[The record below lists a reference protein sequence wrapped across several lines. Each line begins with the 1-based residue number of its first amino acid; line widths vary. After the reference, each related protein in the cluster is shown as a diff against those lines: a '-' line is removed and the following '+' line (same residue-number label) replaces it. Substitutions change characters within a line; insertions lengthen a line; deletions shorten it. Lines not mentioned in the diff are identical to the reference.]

1 MSRSTGRSA
10 VAAAAYRS
18 GERLTNARDGMTHD
32 YRMRADVEA
41 AFIVAP
47 ENAAWA
53 HDRSALWNAAE
64 AAEKRKDAK
73 VAREYELALPSE
85 LDAAARRALVE
96 GFAGE
101 LRDRYG
107 VAVDV
112 AIHAPHDYGDDR
124 NYHAHVLTTTRAVG
138 PEGMGAKTR
147 QLDVSTS
154 AADEIELVRASWA
167 ARVNTALE
175 RVQSAERV
183 DHRSLA
189 RQGVA
194 REPTIKLGPA
204 AAAIERRAEA
214 AAERTGKAYVPATER
229 GLHNAR
235 VRLSAYVERGTAW
248 VKEKAQ
254 AIGAAVKGAVPGLDM
269 RALAAA
275 AGKSSAEVTAKAL
288 AAREAAIQAK
298 ALVQAQ
304 ARAVL
309 DVQKAMGKA
318 VELATPAQVIRPGFD
333 RGFSR

>member
-1 MSRSTGRSA
+1 M
-10 VAAAAYRS
+10 AAAAYRS

-32 YRMRADVEA
+32 YRARADVEA

-47 ENAAWA
+47 ADAAWA
-53 HDRSALWNAAE
+53 QDRSTLWNAAE
-64 AAEKRKDAK
+64 LAEKRKDAK

-85 LDAAARRALVE
+85 LDAAGRRDLVE

-124 NYHAHVLTTTRAVG
+124 NYHAHVLTTTRVTG
-138 PEGMGAKTR
+138 PEGLGAKTR
-147 QLDVSTS
+147 QLDVSTT
-154 AADEIELVRASWA
+154 AAVEIEAIRASWA
-167 ARVNTALE
+167 ERVNGALE

-204 AAAIERRAEA
+204 AAAIERRAVV
-214 AAERTGKAYVPATER
+214 AAERTGRVYVPVTAR

-235 VRLSAYVERGTAW
+235 VKLSAYVERGTAW
-248 VKEKAQ
+248 VKEKVQ
-254 AIGAAVKGAVPGLDM
+254 AIGAAVTRMASGLDM
-269 RALAAA
+269 RALEGA
-275 AGKSSAEVTAKAL
+275 AGRSAAEVTAKAL
-288 AAREAAIQAK
+288 AARQAREARAVAAQAK
-298 ALVQAQ
+298 AA
-304 ARAVL
+304 L
-309 DVQKAMGKA
+309 DVQKVKGKA
-318 VELATPAQVIRPGFD
+318 VDLATPATVIRPGLN